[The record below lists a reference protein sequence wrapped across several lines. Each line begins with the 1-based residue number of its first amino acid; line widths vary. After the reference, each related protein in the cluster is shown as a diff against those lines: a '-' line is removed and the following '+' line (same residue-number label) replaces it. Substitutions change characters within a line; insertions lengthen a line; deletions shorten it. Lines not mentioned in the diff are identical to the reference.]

1 MKKILPSVLMLI
13 LCTAVLAVGVFAFT
27 PISNSISGTINISA
41 GKGSFA
47 ITGYVD
53 DVVVYPR
60 KEVHTNVDLVID
72 SSSLNFDASH
82 YCFPEEVPEKEIKL
96 VIENLTDTA
105 LGVFFCDTANVN
117 ATESNIVTNAEVKSS
132 TDASK
137 TILNAELDFYKYI
150 APANEE
156 NTFDQ
161 VEMLITL
168 SVASLSGSTQSGTF
182 NFNLNIEEYDSELNA
197 TEKFVKLPDTETVTG
212 ECMFESNFVVE
223 SVVIPS
229 SYTTISEATFNY
241 ACGLKHVSI
250 PNSVTF
256 VDAMGFFCCCS
267 LTRLTVPAL
276 TDGGDFTWCRAL
288 KKVKILGGV
297 VGMFSECESLEEVIL
312 CDGVTA
318 LGYGAFEYCTSLKKV
333 AIPYGVTIIG
343 NHAFYGCSSLKE
355 IIIPNSVSEIRSLVF
370 SGCSSLKEITIPSSV
385 TKIGY
390 GAFHSCRS
398 LTQIILPNSV
408 DEIPNAMFLGCSSL
422 TELTIPSSVNTIR
435 FQAFDGCVSLTKITV
450 EAHNTSGNFD
460 STASGASPAY
470 LPVVSGTAWYI
481 DGGTEVQTKLSYST
495 STLVF
500 VRKYV

>member
-1 MKKILPSVLMLI
+1 MKRVKLLPSVLMLI
-13 LCTAVLAVGVFAFT
+13 LCTAVLAVGIYAVA
-27 PISNSISGTINISA
+27 PLSNSISGTINISA
-41 GKGSFA
+41 SKGNFA

-53 DVVVYPR
+53 GVVVYPR
-60 KEVHTNVDLVID
+60 KQVHTKADLVID
-72 SSSLNFDASH
+72 SSKLNFDASN
-82 YCFPEEVPEKEIKL
+82 YFFPEDVPEKEIKL

-105 LGVFFCDTANVN
+105 LGVFFCDTANAN
-117 ATESNIVTNAEVKSS
+117 ATESNIVTDAEVKSS
-132 TDASK
+132 TDSSK

-168 SVASLSGSTQSGTF
+168 SVASLTGSTQTGTF

-256 VDAMGFFCCCS
+256 IDAMGFFCCCS

-297 VGMFSECESLEEVIL
+297 VGLFEDCDSLEEVIL
-312 CDGVTA
+312 CEGVTEI
-318 LGYGAFEYCTSLKKV
+318 GYAAF
-333 AIPYGVTIIG
+333 
-343 NHAFYGCSSLKE
+343 NGCE
-355 IIIPNSVSEIRSLVF
+355 N
-370 SGCSSLKEITIPSSV
+370 LKEITIPSSV

-481 DGGTEVQTKLSYST
+481 DGGTAIQTKLSYST